1 MRVGRVIRRAMGPF
15 ERSGTYA
22 YRRLF
27 VDLDAVARR
36 MRWLAPAASVLEVG
50 CGEGMY
56 TEHIAFHYREATITA
71 IDVSERAGR
80 LFRGDRRRVEFRV
93 ETIAACVAS
102 RPRSFELAVLCDV
115 LHHVHRDEQANFL
128 EMVKNA
134 LAPGASVFVKEWE
147 RRTNLGYVAGW
158 ASDRLLTGDRV
169 AFRSAAEWRALL
181 EHVFGAGS
189 VRTESRVGP
198 WSNNVCLLVKT

>member
-1 MRVGRVIRRAMGPF
+1 MRVGRAIRHAMGPF
-15 ERSGTYA
+15 ERSGTSA

-36 MRWLAPAASVLEVG
+36 MRRLAPAASVLEVG

-56 TEHIAFHYREATITA
+56 TECIASHYHDATITA
-71 IDVSERAGR
+71 IDVSDRVGR
-80 LFRGDRRRVEFRV
+80 LFKGDRRRVEFRV
-93 ETIAACVAS
+93 ETTAACVAS

-115 LHHVHRDEQANFL
+115 LHHVPRDEQAKL
-128 EMVKNA
+128 LATVKKA

-147 RRTNLGYVAGW
+147 RRTNLAYVAGW

-181 EHVFGAGS
+181 EDVFGVGT